1 MSTLLSAEDQRRVL
15 REARRA
21 LAETL
26 AGCPPSPPP
35 MDGVFALRAGI
46 FVSLHRYGAL
56 RGCIGYT
63 EADRPLGNLVG
74 RFAIASATQ
83 DPRFPAVTAAELG
96 ECDIEVSVLGPIEPV
111 AEPAADPSAIV
122 VGRHGL
128 VVEQS
133 WHRGL
138 LLPQVATE
146 YGWDRETF
154 LDHTCMKAGLPR
166 DAWKT
171 GARVFRFEA
180 DVFGE
185 LSLETRRA

>member
-1 MSTLLSAEDQRRVL
+1 MSTLLSVEDQRRVL
-15 REARRA
+15 REARCA
-21 LAETL
+21 VAETL
-26 AGCPPSPPP
+26 AGRTPSPPP
-35 MDGVFALRAGI
+35 LDGVFALRAGV
-46 FVSLHRYGAL
+46 FVSLHRHGAL

-63 EADRPLGNLVG
+63 AADRPLSELVG
-74 RFAIASATQ
+74 RYAIAAATT
-83 DPRFPAVTAAELG
+83 DPRFPAVTAAEFG
-96 ECDIEVSVLGPIEPV
+96 ECDIEVSVLGPMEPV
-111 AEPAADPSAIV
+111 ADPAAIV

-146 YGWDRETF
+146 YGWDRET
-154 LDHTCMKAGLPR
+154 LLAHTCLKAGLPR

-171 GARVFRFEA
+171 GARLFLFEA

-185 LSLETRRA
+185 RSLETRRA

>member
-21 LAETL
+21 VAEAL
-26 AGCPPSPPP
+26 AGRPPSPPP
-35 MDGVFALRAGI
+35 VDGVFARRAGV
-46 FVSLHRYGAL
+46 FVSWHLHGAL

-63 EADRPLGNLVG
+63 EADRPLADLVG
-74 RFAIASATQ
+74 RFAIAAATQ

-96 ECDIEVSVLGPIEPV
+96 ECDIEVSVLGPMEPV
-111 AEPAADPSAIV
+111 ADPSEIV

-154 LDHTCMKAGLPR
+154 LAHTCMKAGLPR

-171 GARVFRFEA
+171 GARLFQFEA

-185 LSLETRRA
+185 LSLETQRA